1 MGAALTTGGR
11 LKLLETAFEEGIRH
25 FDTAPLYGQ
34 GEAESLLARFLGS
47 KRDAITITTKF
58 GLRPRPIPAVVRP
71 LIPLAR
77 AVNRRVVIPV
87 HRRIA
92 QARQQSHGT
101 GPEPAEAVQ
110 NQDQIEAKPSHLPSP
125 AIPYTVA
132 SLRRELEQSLRKLK
146 TDYIDYYLLHECHDS
161 YLNQPFLAELDAL
174 VQEGKIRHYGLGS
187 GRWLSHCILERYP
200 ERPWAIQIPDGLTD
214 QDTAWFADHS
224 PCPLFTHSA
233 LRLSLEQGEDATRR
247 LVALWAELTDQ
258 DPDRPDLLG
267 ELLLQAALAK
277 NPTGCVI
284 FSSRHPRRIQTNV
297 ESLRRS
303 AAYQPAVA
311 QLLEAVVH
319 MPADHSV

>member
-11 LKLLETAFEEGIRH
+11 LRLLETAFEQGIRH

-58 GLRPRPIPAVVRP
+58 GLRPRPIPAVARP

-77 AVNRRVVIPV
+77 AINRRVVIPV
-87 HRRIA
+87 RWRIA
-92 QARQQSHGT
+92 PAGQQSQAT
-101 GPEPAEAVQ
+101 GPEPTQAVQ
-110 NQDQIEAKPSHLPSP
+110 RPERDETDPKPIPSP
-125 AIPYTVA
+125 AIPYTTA
-132 SLRRELEQSLRKLK
+132 SLRRELEHSLRKLK
-146 TDYIDYYLLHECHDS
+146 TDYLDYYLLHECHAS
-161 YLNQPFLAELDAL
+161 YLNQPFLTELDAL

-200 ERPWAIQIPDGLTD
+200 DRPWAIQIPDGLTD
-214 QDTAWFADHS
+214 RDTAWFADHS

-233 LRLSLEQGEDATRR
+233 LRLSLEQGEEATRR

-258 DPDRPDLLG
+258 DPDRSDLLG

-284 FSSRHPRRIQTNV
+284 FSSRHPTRIQTNAKIL
-297 ESLRRS
+297 ER
-303 AAYQPAVA
+303 AAADQPAMT
-311 QLLEAVVH
+311 QLLAAVVH
-319 MPADHSV
+319 LPADHSV